1 MNNASKHTHM
11 PLLGLIAC
19 LERSGA
25 IPFRLYERLK
35 LRAAQQQP
43 ATTEELRMAAGLP
56 PSNAEEA
63 AILVANLKLEGL
75 GIMLEENGSLPVGML
90 VRLRAHRFHL
100 Y

>member
-1 MNNASKHTHM
+1 MNNASEHTHM

-35 LRAAQQQP
+35 LRAAHQQP

-56 PSNAEEA
+56 PLNAEEA
-63 AILVANLKLEGL
+63 AILVADLKLEGL
-75 GIMLEENGSLPVGML
+75 GILLEEDDSLPAGTL
-90 VRLRAHRFHL
+90 VRLHAH
-100 Y
+100 